1 MQRFL
6 MRRFLMI
13 IVTLIA
19 VSMIIF
25 IMARVTGDPRVLLLD
40 ENASQEQWERMGEEL
55 GLDKPYYHQYLLFM
69 KDVLRGDFGE
79 SIKLQE
85 PVMTAIAGRIWPTV
99 QLGGG
104 AFLLALLVGIP
115 LGVLSAVRRGSAVDQ
130 LGRVIAMV
138 GQAAPSFW
146 LGIMFMFFFAVKLG
160 WVPPSGREGWNSII
174 LPMVTLAWGGFLA
187 GSLRLMRSA
196 MLDVMDS
203 EYIKL
208 AKAKGVSTRSL
219 IWKHAFRNAL
229 IPPLTL
235 AGVSMPAILTGS
247 ITTEL
252 VFAWPGMGQLAI
264 QALYTSDYP
273 LLQGLTIMFTLG
285 YCAIA
290 LAVDVLYAYID
301 PRIRY
306 T

>member
-1 MQRFL
+1 
-6 MRRFLMI
+6 
-13 IVTLIA
+13 
-19 VSMIIF
+19 
-25 IMARVTGDPRVLLLD
+25 
-40 ENASQEQWERMGEEL
+40 
-55 GLDKPYYHQYLLFM
+55 M

-79 SIKLQE
+79 SMKLQE
-85 PVMTAIAGRIWPTV
+85 PVMTVIAGRIWPTV

-104 AFLLALLVGIP
+104 AFLLALVVGIP
-115 LGVLSAVRRGSAVDQ
+115 LGVLSAVMRGTAVDQ

-174 LPMVTLAWGGFLA
+174 LPLVTLAWGGFLA

-196 MLDVMDS
+196 MLDVLDT

-273 LLQGLTIMFTLG
+273 LLQGLTIVFTLG
-285 YCAIA
+285 YVGVA

-301 PRIRY
+301 PRIRFA
-306 T
+306 

>member
-115 LGVLSAVRRGSAVDQ
+115 LGVLSAVKRGSAVDQ

-160 WVPPSGREGWNSII
+160 WVPPSGQEGWNSII

-196 MLDVMDS
+196 MLDVLDS

-208 AKAKGVSTRSL
+208 AKAKGVSAKSL
-219 IWKHAFRNAL
+219 IWKHAFRNGL

>member
-6 MRRFLMI
+6 VRRFFLMVI
-13 IVTLIA
+13 TLLA

-25 IMARVTGDPRVLLLD
+25 VMARVGGDPRSLLLD
-40 ENASQEQWERMGEEL
+40 DHATQEQWELLGEEL
-55 GLDKPYYHQYLLFM
+55 GLDKPLYHQYAIFM
-69 KDVLRGDFGE
+69 GGVLRGDFGE
-79 SIKLQE
+79 SISQRR
-85 PVMTAIAGRIWPTV
+85 PVLEVVAEKIPATL
-99 QLGGG
+99 QLGGA
-104 AFLLALLVGIP
+104 AFLLALIVGIP
-115 LGVLSAVRRGSAVDQ
+115 LGVMSAVMRGSVLDQVGRAVA
-130 LGRVIAMV
+130 LI

-146 LGIMFMFFFAVKLG
+146 LGIMFIFFFAVYLG
-160 WVPPSGREGWNSII
+160 WVPPSGRQDWNSFV
-174 LPMVTLAWGGFLA
+174 LPTITLAWGGFLA

-196 MLDVMDS
+196 MLDTLDT

-208 AKAKGVSTRSL
+208 ARAKGLPGRAI

-252 VFAWPGMGQLAI
+252 VFAWPGMGQLAV
-264 QALYTSDYP
+264 QALWSSDYP
-273 LLQGLTIMFTLG
+273 LIQGLTIMFTLG
-285 YCAIA
+285 YVFIA
-290 LAVDVLYAYID
+290 LLVDILYAYID

-306 T
+306 L

>member
-1 MQRFL
+1 
-6 MRRFLMI
+6 MI

-55 GLDKPYYHQYLLFM
+55 GLDKPYYHQYGLFM
-69 KDVLRGDFGE
+69 KDVLRGNFGE

-104 AFLLALLVGIP
+104 AFLLALVVGIP
-115 LGVLSAVRRGSAVDQ
+115 LGVLSAVMRGTAVDQ

-196 MLDVMDS
+196 MLDVLDS
-203 EYIKL
+203 EYVKL

-273 LLQGLTIMFTLG
+273 LLQGLTIVFTLG
-285 YCAIA
+285 YVGVA

-301 PRIRY
+301 PRIRFA
-306 T
+306 

>member
-6 MRRFLMI
+6 MRRFVMI

-25 IMARVTGDPRVLLLD
+25 IMARITGDPRVLLLD
-40 ENASQEQWERMGEEL
+40 ENASREQWERMGVEL
-55 GLDKPYYHQYLLFM
+55 GLDKPIYYQYGLFM

-104 AFLLALLVGIP
+104 AFLLALVVGIP
-115 LGVLSAVRRGSAVDQ
+115 LGVLSAVMRGTAVDQ

-196 MLDVMDS
+196 MLDVLDT

-273 LLQGLTIMFTLG
+273 LLQGLTIVFTLG
-285 YCAIA
+285 YVGVA

-301 PRIRY
+301 PRIRFA
-306 T
+306 

>member
-6 MRRFLMI
+6 IRRLFLMV
-13 IVTLIA
+13 VTLFA

-25 IMARVTGDPRVLLLD
+25 VMARVGGDPRSLLLD
-40 ENASQEQWERMGEEL
+40 DHATKEQWERLGEEL
-55 GLDKPYYHQYLLFM
+55 GLDKPLYYQYAIFM
-69 KDVLRGDFGE
+69 SGVLRGDFGE
-79 SIKLQE
+79 SISLRR
-85 PVMTAIAGRIWPTV
+85 PVMEVISERVLATV
-99 QLGGG
+99 QLGGA

-115 LGVLSAVRRGSAVDQ
+115 IGVLSAVKRGSIFDQ
-130 LGRVIAMV
+130 FGRAIALI

-146 LGIMFMFFFAVKLG
+146 LGIMFIFWFSVGLG
-160 WVPPSGREGWNSII
+160 LVPPSGRQDWNSFI
-174 LPMVTLAWGGFLA
+174 LPTITLAWGGFLA

-196 MLDVMDS
+196 MLDTLDS
-203 EYIKL
+203 EYVKL
-208 AKAKGVSTRSL
+208 ARSKGLSNRAI

-252 VFAWPGMGQLAI
+252 VFAWPGMGQLAV
-264 QALYTSDYP
+264 QALFSSDYP
-273 LLQGLTIMFTLG
+273 LIQGLTIMFTLG
-285 YCAIA
+285 YVFVA
-290 LAVDVLYAYID
+290 LMVDILYAYID

-306 T
+306 S

>member
-6 MRRFLMI
+6 MRRFMMI

-25 IMARVTGDPRVLLLD
+25 IMARITGDPRVLLLD
-40 ENASQEQWERMGEEL
+40 ENASREQWERMGVEL
-55 GLDKPYYHQYLLFM
+55 GLDKPIYYQYGLFM

-104 AFLLALLVGIP
+104 AFLLALVVGIP
-115 LGVLSAVRRGSAVDQ
+115 LGVLSAVMRGTAVDQ

-174 LPMVTLAWGGFLA
+174 LPLVTLAWGGFLA

-196 MLDVMDS
+196 MLDVLDT

-273 LLQGLTIMFTLG
+273 LLQGLTIVFTLG
-285 YCAIA
+285 YVGVA
-290 LAVDVLYAYID
+290 LAVDILYAYID
-301 PRIRY
+301 PRIRFA
-306 T
+306 

>member
-1 MQRFL
+1 M
-6 MRRFLMI
+6 MI
-13 IVTLIA
+13 LTLIA

-25 IMARVTGDPRVLLLD
+25 VMARVGGDPRVLLLD
-40 ENASQEQWERMGEEL
+40 EQATKEQWEALGREL
-55 GLDKPYYHQYLLFM
+55 GMDKPYYHQYAIFIW
-69 KDVLRGDFGE
+69 DVLHGDFGE
-79 SIKLQE
+79 SIKHRE
-85 PVMTAIAGRIWPTV
+85 PVFEVIQERIWPTV
-99 QLGGG
+99 QLSGG
-104 AFLLALLVGIP
+104 AFLLALLIGIP
-115 LGVLSAVRRGSAVDQ
+115 LGVFSAVWRGTILDQ
-130 LGRVIAMV
+130 IGRVIALV

-160 WVPPSGREGWNSII
+160 LVPPSGMGKWNSFI
-174 LPMVTLAWGGFLA
+174 LPMITLAWGGFLA

-196 MLDVMDS
+196 MLDVLDS

-208 AKAKGVSTRSL
+208 ARAKGVSTRGI

-229 IPPLTL
+229 IPPLTF

-247 ITTEL
+247 LTTEL

-264 QALYTSDYP
+264 QALFASDYP
-273 LLQGLTIMFTLG
+273 LLQGLVIMFTLG
-285 YCAIA
+285 YVLVA
-290 LAVDVLYAYID
+290 LTVDVLYAYID

>member
-55 GLDKPYYHQYLLFM
+55 GLDKPYYHQYGLFM
-69 KDVLRGDFGE
+69 KDVLRGNFGE

-104 AFLLALLVGIP
+104 AFLLALVVGIP
-115 LGVLSAVRRGSAVDQ
+115 LGVLSAVMRGTAVDQ

-196 MLDVMDS
+196 MLDVLDS

-273 LLQGLTIMFTLG
+273 LLQGLTIVFTLG
-285 YCAIA
+285 YVGVA

-301 PRIRY
+301 PRIRFA
-306 T
+306 

>member
-40 ENASQEQWERMGEEL
+40 ENASREQWERMGEEL
-55 GLDKPYYHQYLLFM
+55 GLDKPYYHQYGLFM
-69 KDVLRGDFGE
+69 KDVLRGNFGE

-104 AFLLALLVGIP
+104 AFLLALVVGIP
-115 LGVLSAVRRGSAVDQ
+115 LGVLSAVMRGTAVDQ

-285 YCAIA
+285 YVGIA

-301 PRIRY
+301 PRIRFA
-306 T
+306 

>member
-1 MQRFL
+1 
-6 MRRFLMI
+6 MI
-13 IVTLIA
+13 MVTLIA

-55 GLDKPYYHQYLLFM
+55 GLDKPYYHQYGLFM
-69 KDVLRGDFGE
+69 KDVLRGNFGE

-104 AFLLALLVGIP
+104 AFLLALVVGIP
-115 LGVLSAVRRGSAVDQ
+115 LGVLSAVMRGTAVDQ

-273 LLQGLTIMFTLG
+273 LLQGLTIVFTLG
-285 YCAIA
+285 YVGVA

-301 PRIRY
+301 PRIRFA
-306 T
+306 

>member
-1 MQRFL
+1 
-6 MRRFLMI
+6 MI

-55 GLDKPYYHQYLLFM
+55 GLDKPYYHQYGLFM
-69 KDVLRGDFGE
+69 KDVLRGNFGE

-104 AFLLALLVGIP
+104 AFLLALVVGIP
-115 LGVLSAVRRGSAVDQ
+115 LGVLSAVMRGTALDQ

-196 MLDVMDS
+196 MLDVLDS

-285 YCAIA
+285 YVGIA

-301 PRIRY
+301 PRIRFA
-306 T
+306 

>member
-104 AFLLALLVGIP
+104 AFLLALVVGIP
-115 LGVLSAVRRGSAVDQ
+115 LGVLSAVMRGTAVDQ
-130 LGRVIAMV
+130 LGRVIAMI

>member
-40 ENASQEQWERMGEEL
+40 ENASQAQWDRMGEEL
-55 GLDKPYYHQYLLFM
+55 GLDKPYYYQYLFFM

-85 PVMTAIAGRIWPTV
+85 PVMTAIGGRIWPTV

-115 LGVLSAVRRGSAVDQ
+115 LGVLSAVKRGSALDQ

-146 LGIMFMFFFAVKLG
+146 LGIRCMFFFAVKWG
-160 WVPPSGREGWNSII
+160 WVPPSGSDGWNAII

-196 MLDVMDS
+196 MLDVLDS

-208 AKAKGVSTRSL
+208 AKAKGVSGRSL
-219 IWKHAFRNAL
+219 IWKHAFRNGL

-285 YCAIA
+285 YCGIA
-290 LAVDVLYAYID
+290 LLVDVLYAYID

>member
-1 MQRFL
+1 
-6 MRRFLMI
+6 
-13 IVTLIA
+13 
-19 VSMIIF
+19 
-25 IMARVTGDPRVLLLD
+25 
-40 ENASQEQWERMGEEL
+40 
-55 GLDKPYYHQYLLFM
+55 
-69 KDVLRGDFGE
+69 
-79 SIKLQE
+79 
-85 PVMTAIAGRIWPTV
+85 
-99 QLGGG
+99 
-104 AFLLALLVGIP
+104 LLALVVGIP
-115 LGVLSAVRRGSAVDQ
+115 LGVLSAVMRGTAVDQ

-273 LLQGLTIMFTLG
+273 LLQGLTIVFTLG
-285 YCAIA
+285 YVGVA

-301 PRIRY
+301 PRIRFA
-306 T
+306 

>member
-1 MQRFL
+1 M
-6 MRRFLMI
+6 
-13 IVTLIA
+13 
-19 VSMIIF
+19 
-25 IMARVTGDPRVLLLD
+25 
-40 ENASQEQWERMGEEL
+40 
-55 GLDKPYYHQYLLFM
+55 
-69 KDVLRGDFGE
+69 
-79 SIKLQE
+79 
-85 PVMTAIAGRIWPTV
+85 
-99 QLGGG
+99 
-104 AFLLALLVGIP
+104 LALVVGIP
-115 LGVLSAVRRGSAVDQ
+115 LGVLSAVMRGTAVDQ

-273 LLQGLTIMFTLG
+273 LLQGLTIVFTLG
-285 YCAIA
+285 YVGVA

-301 PRIRY
+301 PRIRFA
-306 T
+306 

>member
-40 ENASQEQWERMGEEL
+40 ENASREQWETMGVEL

-115 LGVLSAVRRGSAVDQ
+115 LGVLSAVMRGSALDQ

-196 MLDVMDS
+196 MLDVLDS
-203 EYIKL
+203 EYVKL

-273 LLQGLTIMFTLG
+273 LLQGLTIVFTLG
-285 YCAIA
+285 YVGVA

-301 PRIRY
+301 PRIRFA
-306 T
+306 

>member
-6 MRRFLMI
+6 MRRFVMI

-25 IMARVTGDPRVLLLD
+25 IMARITGDPRVLLLD
-40 ENASQEQWERMGEEL
+40 ENASREQWERMGVEL
-55 GLDKPYYHQYLLFM
+55 GLDKPIYYQYGLFM

-104 AFLLALLVGIP
+104 AFLLALVVGIP
-115 LGVLSAVRRGSAVDQ
+115 LGVLSAVMRGTAVDQ

-196 MLDVMDS
+196 MLDVLDS

-285 YCAIA
+285 YVGIA
-290 LAVDVLYAYID
+290 LAVDILYAYID
-301 PRIRY
+301 PRIRFA
-306 T
+306 

>member
-1 MQRFL
+1 

-55 GLDKPYYHQYLLFM
+55 GLDKPYYHQYGLFM

-104 AFLLALLVGIP
+104 AFLLALVVGIP
-115 LGVLSAVRRGSAVDQ
+115 LGVLSAVMRGTAVDQ
-130 LGRVIAMV
+130 LGRVIAMI

-273 LLQGLTIMFTLG
+273 LLQGLTIVFTLG
-285 YCAIA
+285 YVGVA

-301 PRIRY
+301 PRIRFA
-306 T
+306 

>member
-160 WVPPSGREGWNSII
+160 WVPPSGQEGWNSII

-273 LLQGLTIMFTLG
+273 LLQGLTIVFTLG
-285 YCAIA
+285 YVGVA

-301 PRIRY
+301 PRIRFA
-306 T
+306 

>member
-1 MQRFL
+1 
-6 MRRFLMI
+6 MI

-40 ENASQEQWERMGEEL
+40 ENASREQWETMGVEL
-55 GLDKPYYHQYLLFM
+55 GLDKPYYHQYSLFM
-69 KDVLRGDFGE
+69 KDVLQGDFGE

-85 PVMTAIAGRIWPTV
+85 PVMTTIAGRIWPTV

-115 LGVLSAVRRGSAVDQ
+115 LGVLSAVMRGSALDQ

-196 MLDVMDS
+196 MLDVLDS
-203 EYIKL
+203 EYVKL

-273 LLQGLTIMFTLG
+273 LLQGLTIVFTLG
-285 YCAIA
+285 YVGVA

-301 PRIRY
+301 PRIRFA
-306 T
+306 

>member
-55 GLDKPYYHQYLLFM
+55 GLDKPYYHQYGLFM
-69 KDVLRGDFGE
+69 KDVLRGNFGE

-104 AFLLALLVGIP
+104 AFLLALVVGIP
-115 LGVLSAVRRGSAVDQ
+115 LGVLSAVMRGTALDQ

-273 LLQGLTIMFTLG
+273 LLQGLTIVFTLG
-285 YCAIA
+285 YVGVA

-301 PRIRY
+301 PRIRFA
-306 T
+306 

>member
-1 MQRFL
+1 

-40 ENASQEQWERMGEEL
+40 ENASREQWETMGVEL
-55 GLDKPYYHQYLLFM
+55 GLDKPYYHQYSLFM
-69 KDVLRGDFGE
+69 KDVLQGDFGE

-85 PVMTAIAGRIWPTV
+85 PVMTTIAGRIWPTV

-115 LGVLSAVRRGSAVDQ
+115 LGVLSAVMRGSALDQ

-160 WVPPSGREGWNSII
+160 WVPPSGQEGWNSII

-196 MLDVMDS
+196 MLDVLDS
-203 EYIKL
+203 EYVKL

-273 LLQGLTIMFTLG
+273 LLQGLTIVFTLG
-285 YCAIA
+285 YVGVA

-301 PRIRY
+301 PRIRFA
-306 T
+306 

>member
-40 ENASQEQWERMGEEL
+40 ENASREQWERMGEEL
-55 GLDKPYYHQYLLFM
+55 GLDKPYYHQYGLFM

-104 AFLLALLVGIP
+104 AFLLALVVGIP
-115 LGVLSAVRRGSAVDQ
+115 LGVLSAVMRGTALDQ

-285 YCAIA
+285 YVGIA

-301 PRIRY
+301 PRIRFA
-306 T
+306 